1 MLTTPKSSF
10 DFLLGRLQQNE
21 CRLFSDASSLFGMGG
36 VLIFGKSEDRLPNL
50 DGLFWQL
57 AWQEWHK
64 VVAIPC
70 LKPGNVKIN
79 KAEFIAALIT
89 CETFAAYSS
98 GKFTTLALDNH
109 TAKAWFDSTRCPI
122 FPFDRCAQGVHLFML
137 EQSMKIKTT
146 WIPSAVNL
154 LADTFSRSN
163 FSMYHPSIHNIAG
176 THLRKVRPRWLNVT
190 KFV

>member
-1 MLTTPKSSF
+1 MSSF
-10 DFLLGRLQQNE
+10 DFLLGRLPQND
-21 CRLFSDASSLFGMGG
+21 CQLFSDASSLHGMGG
-36 VLIFGKSEDRLPNL
+36 VLIFGKSEDRIPCL

-57 AWQEWHK
+57 TWQEWHK

-70 LKPGNVKIN
+70 LTPGSVKIN

-89 CETFAAYSS
+89 CETFAAYCS

-109 TAKAWFDSTRCPI
+109 TAKAWFDTARCPI

-154 LADTFSRSN
+154 LADTFSRCN
-163 FSMYHPSIHNIAG
+163 FSMYHPSVHNIAG
-176 THLRKVRPRWLNVT
+176 TRLRKVRPRWLNVT